1 MYRFYK
7 NMRIILTLIFF
18 FLSNK
23 GFGFIDYTYLICKKE
38 EEIIDNLK
46 IHENFI
52 FFTLKQGNYLEQLI
66 EINKD
71 KQNINVFKIINKT
84 GDYNFDDKLITLREN
99 LFFRKVKFK
108 KQLNRKSLNLLTYK
122 NKNIVDNHICNITNY
137 VDYETKINDIISTLK
152 ESWKNEYK
160 NNKM

>member
-1 MYRFYK
+1 
-7 NMRIILTLIFF
+7 MRIILTLIFF

-23 GFGFIDYTYLICKKE
+23 VFGFIDYTYLICKKE
-38 EEIIDNLK
+38 EEIVDNLQ

-52 FFTLKQGNYLEQLI
+52 FYTLKQGNYLEHLV

-71 KQNINVFKIINKT
+71 KQNINIIKIINKT
-84 GDYNFDDKLITLREN
+84 GDYNFDDKLITLREK

-108 KQLNRKSLNLLTYK
+108 KELNRKSLNLLTYK
-122 NKNIVDNHICNITNY
+122 NKKIVDNHICTKTNY
-137 VDYETKINDIISTLK
+137 LDYETKIDNIISSLK
-152 ESWKNEYK
+152 ETWKNEYK